1 MKFLC
6 DRMLGTLAKWLRIF
20 GFDTLF
26 ADSNIEDEKLL
37 KLAKDEER
45 ILITRDKNLI
55 IDARRENI
63 KVIKIIST
71 DINDQ
76 LRQVLKNTKI
86 DEKFFLSRCLLC
98 NNLVEKISKKN
109 VKKIVPDRVYENNKK
124 FWYCKIC
131 DKIYWKG
138 SHFENM
144 IQKIKQL

>member
-76 LRQVLKNTKI
+76 LRQVLKNIDI

-109 VKKIVPDRVYENNKK
+109 VKKIVPKKVYENNKK

-131 DKIYWKG
+131 DKVYWKG

>member
-26 ADSNIEDEKLL
+26 ADSNIEDGKLL

-76 LRQVLKNTKI
+76 LRQVLKNSI
-86 DEKFFLSRCLLC
+86 
-98 NNLVEKISKKN
+98 
-109 VKKIVPDRVYENNKK
+109 
-124 FWYCKIC
+124 
-131 DKIYWKG
+131 
-138 SHFENM
+138 
-144 IQKIKQL
+144 

>member
-20 GFDTLF
+20 GFDTLY
-26 ADSNIEDEKLL
+26 AGSNIEDEKLL

-45 ILITRDKNLI
+45 ILITLDKKLI
-55 IDARRENI
+55 FDARRENI
-63 KVIKIIST
+63 KVFKIIST
-71 DINDQ
+71 DINYQ

-98 NNLVEKISKKN
+98 NNLVEEISKKN
-109 VKKIVPDRVYENNKK
+109 VKKIVPKRVFENNKK
-124 FWYCKIC
+124 FWYCKNC
-131 DKIYWKG
+131 NKVYWKG

-144 IQKIKQL
+144 IQKIKKL

>member
-26 ADSNIEDEKLL
+26 ADSIIEDEKLL

-109 VKKIVPDRVYENNKK
+109 VKKMVPKRIYENNKK
-124 FWYCKIC
+124 FWYCKFC

>member
-86 DEKFFLSRCLLC
+86 DENFFLSRCLLC

>member
-26 ADSNIEDEKLL
+26 ADSNIEDGKLL

-86 DEKFFLSRCLLC
+86 DENFFLSRCLLC

-124 FWYCKIC
+124 FWYCKFC

>member
-76 LRQVLKNTKI
+76 LRQVLKDTKI

>member
-76 LRQVLKNTKI
+76 LRQILKNTKI
-86 DEKFFLSRCLLC
+86 DENFFLSRCLLC

-131 DKIYWKG
+131 GKIYWKG

>member
-26 ADSNIEDEKLL
+26 ADSNIEDGKLL

-45 ILITRDKNLI
+45 FLITRDKNLI

-86 DEKFFLSRCLLC
+86 DENFFLSRCLLC
-98 NNLVEKISKKN
+98 NNLVEKIIKKN
-109 VKKIVPDRVYENNKK
+109 VKKIVPKRVYENNKK
-124 FWYCKIC
+124 FWYCKTC
-131 DKIYWKG
+131 DKVYWKG

>member
-71 DINDQ
+71 DINNQ

-86 DEKFFLSRCLLC
+86 DENFFLSRCLLC

-109 VKKIVPDRVYENNKK
+109 VKKIVPDRVYESNKK

>member
-76 LRQVLKNTKI
+76 LRQVLKNIDI

>member
-76 LRQVLKNTKI
+76 LRQVLKNTNI
-86 DEKFFLSRCLLC
+86 DENFFLSRCLLC

-131 DKIYWKG
+131 DKVYWKG

>member
-86 DEKFFLSRCLLC
+86 DEIFFLSRCLLC

-109 VKKIVPDRVYENNKK
+109 VKKIVPDRVYESNKK

>member
-71 DINDQ
+71 DINNQ

-86 DEKFFLSRCLLC
+86 DENFFLSRCLLC

>member
-20 GFDTLF
+20 GFDTSF
-26 ADSNIEDEKLL
+26 ADSNIEDEKLI
-37 KLAKDEER
+37 KLTKDEER
-45 ILITRDKNLI
+45 VLITRDKNLI
-55 IDARRENI
+55 FDARRENI

-71 DINDQ
+71 DVNDQ

-86 DEKFFLSRCLLC
+86 DEIFFLSRCLLC

-109 VKKIVPDRVYENNKK
+109 VKKIVPKRVYENNKK
-124 FWYCKIC
+124 FWYCNIC
-131 DKIYWKG
+131 DKVYWKG

>member
-26 ADSNIEDEKLL
+26 ADSNIEDGKLL

-76 LRQVLKNTKI
+76 LRRVLKNTKI

-109 VKKIVPDRVYENNKK
+109 VKKIVPDRVYEKNKK

-131 DKIYWKG
+131 DKVYWRG

>member
-6 DRMLGTLAKWLRIF
+6 DRMLGTLAKWLRIL

-26 ADSNIEDEKLL
+26 ANSNVEDEKLL

-45 ILITRDKNLI
+45 ILITRDKNLT

-76 LRQVLKNTKI
+76 LRQVIKNTKI
-86 DEKFFLSRCLLC
+86 DENFFLSRCLLC

-131 DKIYWKG
+131 DKVYWKG
-138 SHFENM
+138 SHFDNM

>member
-45 ILITRDKNLI
+45 ILITCDKNLI

-86 DEKFFLSRCLLC
+86 DENFFLSRCLLC

-109 VKKIVPDRVYENNKK
+109 VKKIVSDRVYENNKK

>member
-45 ILITRDKNLI
+45 ILITCDKNLI

-86 DEKFFLSRCLLC
+86 DENFFLSRCLLC

>member
-20 GFDTLF
+20 GFDTSF

-63 KVIKIIST
+63 KVIKVIST

-86 DEKFFLSRCLLC
+86 DEKFLLSRCLLC

-109 VKKIVPDRVYENNKK
+109 VKRIVPERVYENNKK

-131 DKIYWKG
+131 DKVYWKG

>member
-26 ADSNIEDEKLL
+26 ADSTIEDEKLL
-37 KLAKDEER
+37 KLVKDEER

-55 IDARRENI
+55 IDAKRENI

-86 DEKFFLSRCLLC
+86 DENFFLSRCLLC